1 MSTKSWEQRGPVCWQ
16 IALPL
21 MIVDQCPS
29 LTYAEN
35 AKIACTLDK
44 IGRISRSLIIEQS
57 LWTPTRAT
65 PTPRARSNGRVERF
79 CLVHKLHFDEHYII
93 AKNSSS
99 RDSVLAKLGQNNQCT
114 VVDSMESP
122 TVNFSQ
128 SLPALCDHGEY
139 WSLVI
144 GSGLGNQYV
153 TC

>member
-1 MSTKSWEQRGPVCWQ
+1 
-16 IALPL
+16 

-35 AKIACTLDK
+35 AIIACTLDK
-44 IGRISRSLIIEQS
+44 IGRISRILIIEQS

-128 SLPALCDHGEY
+128 SLPALCDHGVNTGHS
-139 WSLVI
+139 SLDLD
-144 GSGLGNQYV
+144 LGTSMLLVSYSS
-153 TC
+153 TCVPRSQSSDRYQD